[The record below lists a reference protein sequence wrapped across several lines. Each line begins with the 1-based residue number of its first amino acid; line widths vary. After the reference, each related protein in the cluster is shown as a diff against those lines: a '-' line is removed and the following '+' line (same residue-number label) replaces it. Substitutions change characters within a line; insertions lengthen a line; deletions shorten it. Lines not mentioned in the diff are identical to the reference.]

1 MLASSGER
9 LIIAAVHMGRPLP
22 AAANMQALGQDGTRS
37 GAVMGDQASQAGM
50 RASQAGMRAEAG
62 GAGAGPTAIT
72 EAVVYCADADFSCFN
87 PGAVVFGDG
96 LITAVG
102 PSDSVEIPDEAT
114 VIDGRGRLAVLPG
127 LIDVH
132 SHSSLLK
139 GYSENA
145 QLMDWL
151 PQYQREHQ
159 VLTPEDAYCGYL
171 VSYMEA
177 LKGGTTTVMD
187 MYRFGHKGAEAADR
201 LGMRAHLVPY
211 AADHP
216 TKHFFETLETS
227 EQLIRDCHDTS
238 DGRVKVW
245 LGLEHIT
252 YCSEDMFQSAAELAE
267 RYGVNIH
274 THTSEQQ
281 EEVEVVVGL
290 FGDRPVHVFSELGI
304 LRPGTVL
311 AHCVWL
317 DDAEIEVLAE
327 TGTGVA
333 HCPVSNMKLAG
344 GAAPVD
350 RFRSHGVVVG
360 LGTDG
365 GISNNSV
372 SMWECMKIGS
382 LLQKVTRLDAT
393 AVDAVEAVRMAT
405 IEGARLLGVDREIGS
420 IEVGKHADLITVDL
434 WQPHLLPVAQ
444 SEGHD
449 PILWNLVY
457 AGRAGDVRDVWVQGV
472 PCVSGGEICGLDE
485 AAALEEIHGR
495 TVDLLRRRERVA
507 AIPMVGG

>member
-1 MLASSGER
+1 MDNQTPDHS
-9 LIIAAVHMGRPLP
+9 
-22 AAANMQALGQDGTRS
+22 
-37 GAVMGDQASQAGM
+37 
-50 RASQAGMRAEAG
+50 
-62 GAGAGPTAIT
+62 PTAIVD
-72 EAVVYCADADFSCFN
+72 AVVYCADSGFSCFN
-87 PGAVVFGDG
+87 PGSVVFRDG
-96 LITAVG
+96 VITAVG
-102 PSDSVEIPDEAT
+102 PSDAVDLPEGAR
-114 VIDGRGRLAVLPG
+114 VIDGGGRLAVLPG
-127 LIDVH
+127 LIDAH

-151 PQYQREHQ
+151 PEYQREHQ
-159 VLTPEDAYCGYL
+159 VLTPDDAYFGYL

-187 MYRFGHKGAEAADR
+187 MYRFPHRGAEAASA

-227 EQLIRDCHDTS
+227 EQLIRDCHNTS

-252 YCSEDMFQSAAELAE
+252 YCSEDMFHRVAAMADT
-267 RYGVNIH
+267 YGVSIH
-274 THTSEQQ
+274 THTSEQR
-281 EEVEVVVGL
+281 EEVEVVTEL
-290 FGDRPVHVFSELGI
+290 FGDRPVHVFNQRGI
-304 LRPGTVL
+304 LRPGSVL

-317 DDAEIEVLAE
+317 DDAEIAVLAE

-344 GAAPVD
+344 GAAPLD
-350 RFRSHGVVVG
+350 RFWAEGVVVG

-393 AVDAVEAVRMAT
+393 AVSAREALRMAT
-405 IEGARLLGVDREIGS
+405 IDGARLLGIDHEVGS
-420 IEVGKHADLITVDL
+420 IEVGKQADLITVDL
-434 WQPHLLPVAQ
+434 WQPHLLPVARA
-444 SEGHD
+444 EGHD
-449 PILWNLVY
+449 PILWNLVF
-457 AGRAGDVRDVWVQGV
+457 AGRSSDVRDVWVRGE
-472 PCVSGGEICGLDE
+472 PCVSEGEICGLDE
-485 AAALEEIHGR
+485 SDALTEIHSR
-495 TVDLLRRRERVA
+495 TVDLLKRREGVA
-507 AIPMVGG
+507 AIPMVAD

>member
-1 MLASSGER
+1 MNSQPDPQAATAIINAVIYCCDDASSCHNPGSVVFSDGV
-9 LIIAAVHMGRPLP
+9 IAAVGP
-22 AAANMQALGQDGTRS
+22 AGE
-37 GAVMGDQASQAGM
+37 V
-50 RASQAGMRAEAG
+50 EV
-62 GAGAGPTAIT
+62 P
-72 EAVVYCADADFSCFN
+72 
-87 PGAVVFGDG
+87 
-96 LITAVG
+96 
-102 PSDSVEIPDEAT
+102 DSAT
-114 VIDGRGRLAVLPG
+114 VIDARGRLAVLPG
-127 LIDVH
+127 LIDAH

-151 PQYQREHQ
+151 PEYQREHQ
-159 VLTPEDAYCGYL
+159 VLTEDDAYFGYL

-177 LKGGTTTVMD
+177 LKGGTTAVMD
-187 MYRFGHKGAEAADR
+187 MYRFPHRGAEAATD

-227 EQLIRDCHDTS
+227 EQLIRDCHNGG

-252 YCSEDMFQSAAELAE
+252 YCSEEMFHRVAELADA
-267 RYGVNIH
+267 YGVRIH
-274 THTSEQQ
+274 THTSEQR
-281 EEVEVVVGL
+281 EEVDVVVEL
-290 FGDRPVHVFSELGI
+290 FGDRPVHVFNQRGI

-317 DDAEIEVLAE
+317 DDAEIAVLAE

-344 GAAPVD
+344 GAAPLD
-350 RFRSHGVVVG
+350 RFFAEGVVVG

-393 AVDAVEAVRMAT
+393 AVSAAEAVRMAT
-405 IEGARLLGVDREIGS
+405 IDGARLLGIDGEVGS
-420 IEVGKHADLITVDL
+420 IEVGKQADLITVDL
-434 WQPHLLPVAQ
+434 WQPHLLPVALA
-444 SEGHD
+444 EGHD
-449 PILWNLVY
+449 PILWNLVF
-457 AGRAGDVRDVWVQGV
+457 AGRSSDVRDVWVQGRA
-472 PCVSGGEICGLDE
+472 CVSGGEICRVDE
-485 AAALEEIHGR
+485 SDALTEIHER
-495 TVDLLRRRERVA
+495 TVDLLARREGVA
-507 AIPMVGG
+507 AIAMVVD

>member
-1 MLASSGER
+1 MDNTTPTPE
-9 LIIAAVHMGRPLP
+9 
-22 AAANMQALGQDGTRS
+22 T
-37 GAVMGDQASQAGM
+37 
-50 RASQAGMRAEAG
+50 
-62 GAGAGPTAIT
+62 TAIVN
-72 EAVVYCADADFSCFN
+72 AVVYCCDEAFNSYN
-87 PGAVVFGDG
+87 PGTVVFAGG
-96 LITAVG
+96 RITAVG
-102 PSDSVEIPDEAT
+102 PAADVEVPEGAT
-114 VIDGRGRLAVLPG
+114 VIDARGRLAVLPG
-127 LIDVH
+127 LIDAH

-151 PQYQREHQ
+151 PEYQREHQ
-159 VLTPEDAYCGYL
+159 VLTPDDAYFGCL
-171 VSYMEA
+171 VTYMEA
-177 LKGGTTTVMD
+177 LKGGTTAVMD
-187 MYRFGHKGAEAADR
+187 MYRFPHRGAEAATA

-227 EQLIRDCHDTS
+227 EQLIRDCHNAG

-252 YCSEDMFQSAAELAE
+252 YCSADMFRRVAELAGA
-267 RYGVNIH
+267 YGVSIH
-274 THTSEQQ
+274 THTSEQR
-281 EEVEVVVGL
+281 EEVDVVMEL
-290 FGDRPVHVFSELGI
+290 FGDRPVHVFNEWGI

-344 GAAPVD
+344 GAALLD
-350 RFRSHGVVVG
+350 RFRQEGVVVG

-365 GISNNSV
+365 GVCNNSV

-393 AVDAVEAVRMAT
+393 AVSAAEAVRMAT
-405 IEGARLLGVDREIGS
+405 IDGARLLGIDREVGS
-420 IEVGKHADLITVDL
+420 IEVGKQADLITVDL
-434 WQPHLLPVAQ
+434 WQPHLLPVALA
-444 SEGHD
+444 EGYD
-449 PILWNLVY
+449 PILWNLVF
-457 AGRAGDVRDVWVQGV
+457 AGRASDVRHVWVHGRR
-472 PCVSGGEICGLDE
+472 CVDGGRICGVDE
-485 AAALEEIHGR
+485 SEALAEIHGR
-495 TVDLLRRRERVA
+495 TVDLLRRRESVA
-507 AIPMVGG
+507 AIPMVAD